1 VIENIFR
8 PNIDEIHPYEPGKPI
23 DDVKRELGLRSVVK
37 MASNENPLG
46 SPKTVIRAIQKHAKE
61 MALYPDGGQYKL
73 KEALSGYLGV
83 SSKEIIL
90 GNGSNEIIEFIVRG
104 FVSEGDR
111 VITSE
116 TSFLI
121 YKLLS
126 QVVGAEFVE
135 VPTENLKYD
144 LGAIA
149 REITDTTKVI
159 FIANPNNPTG
169 TYVNRAEVLEFLDQV
184 PQDVLVCFDEAY
196 LDFVDTKDFP
206 STLDYLKRGNVII
219 LRTFSKSHGL
229 AGLRLGYGVATEKII
244 SYLNK
249 VRQPFNVNSLA
260 QVAGV
265 AALGDKAYLEKSR
278 QLVLDG
284 RRFFYQEFEKMGL
297 EYCPSQANFVLVNVK
312 KDSVKIFE
320 KLLKKGIIIR
330 SMASYDLPQWIRV
343 TVGYPKDN
351 KRLIRELKK
360 ALK

>member
-1 VIENIFR
+1 MSSA
-8 PNIDEIHPYEPGKPI
+8 
-23 DDVKRELGLRSVVK
+23 LCARSILE
-37 MASNENPLG
+37 SN
-46 SPKTVIRAIQKHAKE
+46 SRAITAIGK
-61 MALYPDGGQYKL
+61 
-73 KEALSGYLGV
+73 
-83 SSKEIIL
+83 IIVF
-90 GNGSNEIIEFIVRG
+90 FI
-104 FVSEGDR
+104 
-111 VITSE
+111 
-116 TSFLI
+116 SF
-121 YKLLS
+121 
-126 QVVGAEFVE
+126 
-135 VPTENLKYD
+135 
-144 LGAIA
+144 
-149 REITDTTKVI
+149 
-159 FIANPNNPTG
+159 
-169 TYVNRAEVLEFLDQV
+169 
-184 PQDVLVCFDEAY
+184 
-196 LDFVDTKDFP
+196 
-206 STLDYLKRGNVII
+206 I